1 MCKEEKMDDLEE
13 FYEAAGFADF
23 NDKVLKNM
31 DEKDI
36 STMHNDMYKD
46 LSTENDTLER

>member
-1 MCKEEKMDDLEE
+1 MCKEEMMDDLEE

-23 NDKVLKNM
+23 HDKVLKDM

-36 STMHNDMYKD
+36 STMHNQMYKD
-46 LSTENDTLER
+46 HSTENDTLER

>member
-1 MCKEEKMDDLEE
+1 MCKEEMMDDLEE
-13 FYEAAGFADF
+13 FYDAAGFEDF
-23 NDKVLKNM
+23 HDKVLKDR